1 MGVGMIVTSEGTRAA
16 TGIIA
21 AMDVVTTAAVTVV
34 LVVAMDPVTIAAI
47 TVVLVVAMERRGC
60 RRGRR
65 SSRGEGFGSSCTI
78 MIARLEIAR
87 YVFVVELLRA

>member
-1 MGVGMIVTSEGTRAA
+1 MIVTSEGTRAA

-21 AMDVVTTAAVTVV
+21 AMDVVTTAAIMVVPVVT
-34 LVVAMDPVTIAAI
+34 MDPVTIAAI

-65 SSRGEGFGSSCTI
+65 SSRGEGFGPSCMI
-78 MIARLEIAR
+78 MTARLEIGE
-87 YVFVVELLRA
+87 YVCAVELLRA